1 MIPANPPAGTRGADR
16 LVQSLQ
22 RAGVRCLF
30 TLSGNHIMPVFDA
43 LIGSGIRLIHTR
55 HEAATVHMADAWSR
69 LTGEVGVALVTGGPG
84 HANAVSA
91 LYTAQMAEAPVVLL
105 SGHAPNSQLGMGA
118 FQEMRQADLAAPVCK
133 ASWTCAGPDA
143 VAPDLARAMQ
153 IARSGR
159 PGPVHLSLP
168 SDALEGR
175 ADAATVPA
183 LEAFATHH
191 QSLGFAQAQKLMA
204 WLQRAQRP
212 LILAGP
218 SACTRSG
225 RTRTAALQAACGVP
239 VIGMESPRGVADPA
253 LGALAEML
261 VQADAVLLLGKRL
274 DFTLKFGQAPT
285 FAADARWAQV
295 DADEPEIER
304 SRRALGPRLEI
315 TEQADLPS
323 ALMALQHAASTPVAD
338 SGWLSAVRSAVDWR
352 PPQWSTASS
361 TQPARL
367 HPVQALKPLQA
378 LLDSHPDAVFVS
390 DGGEIGQWAQ
400 ACLRAPQRVLNG
412 VAGSIG
418 SALPFAL
425 AARCALPPEV
435 PVVAVSGDGSI
446 GFHLSEFDTAVRYR
460 LPVVVLV
467 GNDARWNAEHQIQ
480 LKDYGPE
487 RLIGCE
493 LEPTR
498 YDLATA
504 ALGGH
509 GEWVVDAQALPAALQ
524 RAQASGLPAC
534 VNVMIEGLPAPLL
547 RRPAP

>member
-1 MIPANPPAGTRGADR
+1 
-16 LVQSLQ
+16 
-22 RAGVRCLF
+22 
-30 TLSGNHIMPVFDA
+30 
-43 LIGSGIRLIHTR
+43 
-55 HEAATVHMADAWSR
+55 
-69 LTGEVGVALVTGGPG
+69 
-84 HANAVSA
+84 
-91 LYTAQMAEAPVVLL
+91 
-105 SGHAPNSQLGMGA
+105 
-118 FQEMRQADLAAPVCK
+118 
-133 ASWTCAGPDA
+133 
-143 VAPDLARAMQ
+143 
-153 IARSGR
+153 
-159 PGPVHLSLP
+159 
-168 SDALEGR
+168 
-175 ADAATVPA
+175 
-183 LEAFATHH
+183 
-191 QSLGFAQAQKLMA
+191 
-204 WLQRAQRP
+204 
-212 LILAGP
+212 
-218 SACTRSG
+218 
-225 RTRTAALQAACGVP
+225 
-239 VIGMESPRGVADPA
+239 MESPRGVADPA